1 GSVATYDTAK
11 QVIFRLGD
19 VFGPSGLKRI
29 AQELAGTRPRGPG
42 DVTSVVGGGR
52 VVVQAA
58 EAGAWQVLILL
69 LAEFNVFI
77 GILNLVPLPP
87 LDGGHLA
94 VIAYEKV
101 RGRRPDVRKLIPL
114 TALVA
119 AFMIVFALSIT
130 YLDIV
135 NPLPNQFR

>member
-1 GSVATYDTAK
+1 M
-11 QVIFRLGD
+11 
-19 VFGPSGLKRI
+19 FGPSGLKRI